1 MKSYLYLFI
10 NTEIRYLG
18 YHIQKSSVPCRPAS
32 VSPPLVSTSLV
43 TYLLKSKNHDGS
55 LADEDQNQIG
65 SFAEL
70 DGNTTYNNTTL
81 LIWSIGE
88 GKNEIIS
95 CVSHHKTVMG
105 SLIMSLPWQWPS
117 EVFNYEYLVNTHRQQ
132 YLPS

>member
-18 YHIQKSSVPCRPAS
+18 YHIQKSSVPFRPAS
-32 VSPPLVSTSLV
+32 VSPPPLVSTS
-43 TYLLKSKNHDGS
+43 SKNHDGS

-70 DGNTTYNNTTL
+70 DGNTTL

-105 SLIMSLPWQWPS
+105 SLIMSLPWHWPS

-132 YLPS
+132 YLPSYLCHKEHH